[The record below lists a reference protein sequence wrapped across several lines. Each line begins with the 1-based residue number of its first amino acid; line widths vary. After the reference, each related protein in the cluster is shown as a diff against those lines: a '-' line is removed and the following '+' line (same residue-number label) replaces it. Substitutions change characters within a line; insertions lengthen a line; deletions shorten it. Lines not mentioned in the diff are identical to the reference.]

1 MSRALFEF
9 VAELSYED
17 VPDDV
22 RDRIKLSILDS
33 LCTAVAGSGLGD
45 GAQAVLR
52 AGQESGGAGAVPAV
66 GFGVG
71 LSPLGAALVNGATS
85 HALNFDMVG
94 PFGAHLGVV
103 TFAAPAAAAE
113 LRGGIS
119 GKDYIAAVT
128 AGAEL
133 MSRVAAAARD
143 AVSGVGGAHSRLLEG
158 QLLGYFGAAAASAA
172 VLGLD
177 ADGVHDAVGLALM
190 QAAGTMEVV
199 LGGDVPAKAA
209 YGGFANHG
217 GLLAASLARAGLRAN
232 MDVFGGKAGL
242 YPYYY
247 GGALTDDSTLVGGL
261 GKQYRL
267 MESRFKLWPTSGL
280 LHPFIEAVVQW
291 RADAPDAEIDRVTVR
306 GPEWLRPWGTPQEA
320 RRRPANGAAASNS
333 LQYSLAKALTSGT
346 VRLSDLTPAGID
358 DPVAGAMADRI
369 HFEEVDGAR
378 DEVEEIVVRL
388 TDGSTRSLR
397 PAKPRGTPG
406 QPLPAAAVEDKFLDA
421 LQQGAVPIDEATARQ
436 VIATAHALED
446 LADVRDLWRL
456 LPATA
461 A

>member
-1 MSRALFEF
+1 MSHPLYEF
-9 VAELSYED
+9 VADLSY
-17 VPDDV
+17 PDIPIEARERV
-22 RDRIKLSILDS
+22 KLSILDS
-33 LCTAVAGSGLGD
+33 LCTAVAGSSLGD
-45 GAQAVLR
+45 GAAAVLR
-52 AGQESGGAGAVPAV
+52 AGREAGGAGSMPAA

-103 TFAAPAAAAE
+103 TFAAPSAAAE
-113 LRGGIS
+113 LRGKVS
-119 GKDYIAAVT
+119 GEEYIAAVT

-133 MSRVAAAARD
+133 MSRMAAAARD
-143 AVSGVGGAHSRLLEG
+143 AASGVGGVHPRLLEG

-177 ADGVHDAVGLALM
+177 ADGVHDAIGLALM

-232 MDVFGGKAGL
+232 MDVFGGKAGV

-247 GGALTDDSTLVGGL
+247 GGSLTDNSALVNGL
-261 GKQYRL
+261 GTEYRL
-267 MESRFKLWPTSGL
+267 LESRFKLWPTSGL

-291 RADAPDAEIDRVTVR
+291 RAGSPAAEIARVTVR
-306 GPEWLRPWGTPQEA
+306 GPEWLRPWATPQEA

-333 LQYSLAKALTSGT
+333 LQYALAKAFTAGT
-346 VRLSDLTPAGID
+346 VRLSDLTPTGIA
-358 DPVAGAMADRI
+358 DPVARELADRI
-369 HFEEVDGAR
+369 DFDEVDDAG
-378 DEVEEIVVRL
+378 DGVEEIAVRL
-388 TDGSTRSLR
+388 ADGTERLLR
-397 PAKPRGTPG
+397 PAKPRGSPG
-406 QPLPAAAVEDKFLDA
+406 QPLPTGDVEDKFLDA
-421 LQQGAVPIDEATARQ
+421 LRQGAVPVDSDTAQR
-436 VIATAHALED
+436 VIATVRSLED

-456 LPATA
+456 LPGGA